1 MEETAATKR
10 RRFSLE
16 LIIVILLGVASVATA
31 YASFQSSLW
40 DSVMAADY
48 TRGQN
53 TKTEAE
59 STYLEANQQY
69 VQDAQIYSQ
78 LAVLGVDADSA
89 DPAIAENAQ
98 LKIDTL
104 SQTGV
109 DDVLAAA
116 LVWSDE
122 TGEYPLDSDDY
133 LAARFGTYSQFQ
145 DEAAAYVKSG
155 DEANGYG
162 DRLTLFTVLLA
173 IALFLLGIAAV
184 VSATTIK
191 WGLVFVGGT
200 ITIVAIVFV
209 SLVPFTPVG

>member
-1 MEETAATKR
+1 MDETEATKR

-40 DSVMAADY
+40 DSVMASNYARAQSA
-48 TRGQN
+48 T
-53 TKTEAE
+53 TEAE

-69 VQDAQIYSQ
+69 VQDAQTYTQ
-78 LAVLGVDADSA
+78 LAVLGVDAVSD
-89 DPAIAENAQ
+89 DPAVAADAQ

-104 SQTGV
+104 SLTGI
-109 DDVLAAA
+109 DDVFAAA

-133 LAARFGTYSQFQ
+133 LAARFGGYQDFQ
-145 DEAAAYVKSG
+145 ADAAEYVAAG
-155 DEANGYG
+155 DAANGYG

-191 WGLVFVGGT
+191 WGLVFVGGVLT
-200 ITIVAIVFV
+200 VIAIVFT